1 MALTLD
7 LRHPDN
13 FFYLYIYITIKNNNA
28 CDETSTT
35 LQLKDKMLKFKWCQN
50 ARFL

>member
-7 LRHPDN
+7 LQHPDN

-28 CDETSTT
+28 YDKTSTT
-35 LQLKDKMLKFKWCQN
+35 LQLKNKILKFK
-50 ARFL
+50 